1 MLVLELGGRRY
12 PVAAG
17 EMIVGSDQDAA
28 LPVAGEGVA
37 PRHAVVQGWADG
49 SAAVRAVAGSDVLV
63 NGVRLGPEPTPLLHG
78 DKLHIAGQEIL
89 VVDQRRAGQ
98 TQLQRA
104 IEIPESFERPATPA
118 TLATS
123 ATSARIISLTDGRDY
138 ELGAGPLVF
147 GRDAGADI
155 VVAGSDV
162 SRRHAELHARPDG
175 FALVDLSVN
184 GTYVNGERVSGE
196 RRLARGDVIRLGD
209 EEFRFHAAP
218 AAATEPQPALEP
230 ATPPP
235 GAAERL
241 NDTFFGVAAA
251 TVAKDAPAPAPVAAR
266 SPLASLLVR
275 SGDAKGER
283 LSIRVPIANV
293 GRGEYND
300 LIIADASVSTMH
312 AKLQSRDG
320 IWVVADLGSTN
331 GTFVDGQLIDGEVP
345 LGPGAT
351 IRFGEVATLFEPL
364 DGDDTEP
371 VADTFVMPKL
381 QAPLEPAPAAVAED
395 AAQPALRRRP
405 RPRTAP
411 PPPNRTPL
419 FVLLAL
425 LVVALVLAAFLLLK
439 R

>member
-28 LPVAGEGVA
+28 LPVEGEGVA

-63 NGVRLGPEPTPLLHG
+63 NGDRLGPEPTPLLHG
-78 DKLHIAGQEIL
+78 DKLYIAGQEIL
-89 VVDQRRAGQ
+89 VVDQTRAGQ

-104 IEIPESFERPATPA
+104 IDIPPSLDPRP
-118 TLATS
+118 S
-123 ATSARIISLTDGRDY
+123 ALSASSTASAARVVCLTDGRDY
-138 ELGAGPLVF
+138 QLGDEPLVF
-147 GRDAGADI
+147 GRDASADI

-175 FALVDLSVN
+175 FTLVDLSVN
-184 GTYVNGERVSGE
+184 GTYVNGERVTGE

-209 EEFRFHAAP
+209 EEFRFHAP
-218 AAATEPQPALEP
+218 AAARTEPAPALEP
-230 ATPPP
+230 LPPPP

-251 TVAKDAPAPAPVAAR
+251 NAAKDPPPPAAAPR
-266 SPLASLLVR
+266 LPLASILIR
-275 SGDAKGER
+275 SGEAKGER
-283 LSIRVPIANV
+283 LHIRVPIANV

-300 LIIADASVSTMH
+300 LVIADPSVSTMH
-312 AKLQSRDG
+312 AKLQARDG
-320 IWVVADLGSTN
+320 VWVIADLGSTN

-345 LGPGAT
+345 LGPGST
-351 IRFGEVATLFEPL
+351 IRFGEITTLFEPL
-364 DGDDTEP
+364 DDEEAEP
-371 VADTFVMPKL
+371 AADTFVMPRL
-381 QAPLEPAPAAVAED
+381 DTPQEPVAPSADAPL
-395 AAQPALRRRP
+395 AQPALRRRP
-405 RPRTAP
+405 RPRPAP
-411 PPPNRTPL
+411 PPTSRAPL